1 MYVDIYIYIYI
12 YTTPLDL
19 KNLNQNNYDKEN
31 VALTISKSVLKKRDK
46 MII

>member
-1 MYVDIYIYIYI
+1 MYVDIYIYIHIYIYILYIHIYI
-12 YTTPLDL
+12 YT
-19 KNLNQNNYDKEN
+19 YIYKEN